1 MHSVM
6 IYFFLIFFG
15 KIERPAVR
23 PRAGAP
29 ARATRTHFQTNF
41 VQKGILF
48 FPKSTIK
55 EHTLFN

>member
-1 MHSVM
+1 M